1 MTLRL
6 QESQSCGRLD
16 HGSGY
21 TGYSPELKDE
31 GALFPRPRRTYS
43 PDASILLVGL
53 RGTGRSTLALV
64 ASTSLRFRLVDLE
77 RIFHSKLGQT
87 RAAYAATHGSDE
99 YRRQEVELLRS
110 ILLQHPKGTVIVCGS
125 VSVGGIG
132 QALVRTFSKSNPVIF
147 VLRDA
152 NDISQYV
159 GSCDE
164 MVISDLV
171 KRSIPAFRDLSNFEF
186 YNLSDPS
193 MASNNEGFATRPSLL
208 LKSMEKDFLQ
218 WLSLI
223 RQRVPGAY
231 PDKAQHSLSSVPL
244 EKRFST
250 YCLSL
255 PIEQASTFADQTR
268 REDILADAIE
278 LNIRIAPLC
287 SAKDLDQNV
296 GTEITRQFFTT
307 RRSFQLPIIIHIILP
322 VNEEIEASLAVEFY
336 LEVAKHALRLAP
348 DYLTIDFHLDDVE
361 ISKIR
366 AARGHTRIIG
376 HYFESSS
383 SSSSWCSPHTRSVL
397 QRMQSAHCDIARICK
412 TAISRTSNSS
422 VQEFIL
428 SAKSSGQVDIPIIA
442 YNTGRLGRPSCFTNQ
457 ILTPITHPLLKDR
470 AQHSCDGSSWLLT
483 IQELLGA
490 LYSSYTFEPLFF
502 GILGADVQYS
512 LSPAMHNSAF
522 EAFQLPHKYL
532 TLQSSSLGDLNGL
545 VQDSSFGGAS
555 ITAPFKQEIISV
567 LDHLSQSS
575 RAIGAVNTV
584 LPLRT
589 GDLEGLLSRNETG
602 PVVALYGDNTDWIG
616 IFNCVRQHLSPVNA
630 VQSNT
635 TALVIGAGGMAH
647 ACVYSMIRLGIQTIF
662 VCNRTEERALELA
675 NRFSGKIY
683 STDHTSMDGLSVED
697 VPEAA
702 MCGPACVKVI
712 SSNHTPWQV
721 AFDPPTVIVSCVP
734 SAAQNGP
741 TCLTVPDQWL
751 AHKTGGVLVEV
762 RLTHPSD
769 FLCMAK
775 QLYSFRTILS
785 RHH

>member
-1 MTLRL
+1 MTVRL
-6 QESQSCGRLD
+6 PESQSCGRLD
-16 HGSGY
+16 HGSDD
-21 TGYSPELKDE
+21 TSYSPELED
-31 GALFPRPRRTYS
+31 GGSLLRRAHRTYS

-64 ASTSLRFRLVDLE
+64 ASTSLRFRLIDLE
-77 RIFHSKLGQT
+77 RIFHSNLGQT
-87 RAAYAATHGSDE
+87 RAAYAASHGSDE

-110 ILLQHPKGTVIVCGS
+110 ILQQHPKGTVIVCGS

-152 NDISQYV
+152 IDISQYI

-164 MVISDLV
+164 TVISDLV
-171 KRSIPAFRDLSNFEF
+171 KRSSPAFRNLSNFEF

-193 MASNNEGFATRPSLL
+193 MASNNEGFTTRPSLL
-208 LKSMEKDFLQ
+208 LKSMENDFLQ

-223 RQRVPGAY
+223 RQPVPGVY
-231 PDKAQHSLSSVPL
+231 PDKAQHSLSSVLL
-244 EKRFST
+244 ERRSFT

-255 PIEQASTFADQTR
+255 PIGQASTFAAQTR
-268 REDILADAIE
+268 RDDILADAIE
-278 LNIRIAPLC
+278 LNIRIASLC
-287 SAKDLDQNV
+287 SAEDLDHNV
-296 GTEITRQFFTT
+296 ATEITRQFFIT
-307 RRSFQLPIIIHIILP
+307 RRSFQLPIIFHIILP
-322 VNEEIEASLAVEFY
+322 EKEEIEASLAVKLY
-336 LEVAKHALRLAP
+336 LQVAKHALRLAP
-348 DYLTIDFHLDDVE
+348 DYLTVDFHLDDVE

-376 HYFESSS
+376 HYFESSP
-383 SSSSWCSPHTRSVL
+383 SSSSWRSLHTRSVL

-422 VQEFIL
+422 VQEFVL
-428 SAKSSGQVDIPIIA
+428 SANSSGQVDIPIIA

-457 ILTPITHPLLKDR
+457 ILTPITHALLKDH
-470 AQHSCDGSSWLLT
+470 AQNSCDDSSWLLT

-502 GILGADVQYS
+502 GILGTDVHYS
-512 LSPAMHNSAF
+512 LSPAMHNAAF
-522 EAFQLPHKYL
+522 DAFQLPHKYL
-532 TLQSSSLGDLNGL
+532 TLQSSSLGDLNSL

-555 ITAPFKQEIISV
+555 ITAPFKQEIIAV

-589 GDLEGLLSRNETG
+589 GGLEGLLSRNETG

-616 IFNCVRQHLSPVNA
+616 IFNCVQQHLSPVNA

-662 VCNRTEERALELA
+662 VCNRTKERAQELA

-683 STDHTSMDGLSVED
+683 SIDHTSMDDLSGED
-697 VPEAA
+697 VPSAA
-702 MCGPACVKVI
+702 VCGPACVEVI
-712 SSNHTPWQV
+712 STDNTTWPL

-741 TCLTVPDQWL
+741 ACITVPDQWL
-751 AHKTGGVLVEV
+751 EHKTGGVLVEV
-762 RLTHPSD
+762 RTTPSD
-769 FLCMAK
+769 FICIAK
-775 QLYSFRTILS
+775 DLYSFRTILS
-785 RHH
+785 KHH